1 MGAREG
7 DVTVV
12 APPDATLAAAVSGAL
27 TARGWHVHD
36 VRATHAAH
44 DLLHAGAV
52 LLLEDDTGRPAV
64 HVPHGLALH
73 ACVVVASARSAHEL
87 RDLLRR
93 GAGVLDQ
100 DVPLLVLVPA
110 IERRLGPPPHVPPP
124 VVVDAALARRQAEAV
139 GLARLTATER
149 AVLTL
154 LVAGV
159 GPDRIGA
166 LRHLSMNT
174 VRSHIRAIL
183 GKLGARSQLEAV
195 AVAHRSARDVAGT
208 APDFT
213 DPDFT
218 NPGEAAAR
226 RGGPQ

>member
-124 VVVDAALARRQAEAV
+124 WSSTPHWRGGRP
-139 GLARLTATER
+139 R
-149 AVLTL
+149 
-154 LVAGV
+154 
-159 GPDRIGA
+159 
-166 LRHLSMNT
+166 
-174 VRSHIRAIL
+174 
-183 GKLGARSQLEAV
+183 
-195 AVAHRSARDVAGT
+195 RSASRA
-208 APDFT
+208 
-213 DPDFT
+213 
-218 NPGEAAAR
+218 
-226 RGGPQ
+226 